1 MPELAAFEVLLSVA
15 RTGSLNATAG
25 ELGVTQQAVS
35 ARISALEA
43 QTGVRL
49 LVRSARGPGGGYA
62 LARPAAEMFVSEIVL
77 AVDEPIKATRC
88 SMTSNKLGAN
98 KRLSKDEARREIG
111 CMPGGQRC
119 LTHNLWEDLG
129 VAIHDY
135 LSQVSLEDVIRR
147 RTRKTTPSRMEAVV
161 S

>member
-49 LVRSARGPGGGYA
+49 LVRSARG
-62 LARPAAEMFVSEIVL
+62 S
-77 AVDEPIKATRC
+77 
-88 SMTSNKLGAN
+88 TSASG
-98 KRLSKDEARREIG
+98 I
-111 CMPGGQRC
+111 
-119 LTHNLWEDLG
+119 
-129 VAIHDY
+129 
-135 LSQVSLEDVIRR
+135 
-147 RTRKTTPSRMEAVV
+147 
-161 S
+161 